1 MSPPLHGL
9 RVVELTTMITGPLTG
24 MMLAD
29 LGADVIKVEN
39 PEGGDPFRS
48 FRGGLYSPHF
58 CGYNRNKKS
67 IALDLRTEF
76 GLLALEKLIR
86 TSDVLLENFR
96 PGVLD
101 RLTFDDQ
108 RIRQINPDI
117 IHCSITGFGP
127 TGPYAERPAYD
138 AIAQA
143 LSGMSSLF
151 LEPSDPSI
159 SGPTIADNI
168 TAHVACQGVLAALLG
183 RGRDGVSRRVEINM
197 LDATVAFMPDPFGY
211 LHQMGMV
218 SDMHLRAHTSQSYA
232 FECSD
237 RKLIAIHLSS
247 QEKFWRSFVEV
258 LNRIDLFNDPRFET
272 RMSRIENYEGLRQ
285 AVTLEFGK
293 RTRTEWSELFSDAGV
308 PVAPIYDVTEVGSDP
323 QIIHLNTFFRLSHA
337 TEGTITA
344 IRRPIRFDGQREDQ
358 PAVAPPTLGEHT
370 DEILEYL
377 GLAVP
382 GNRRGE
388 SGHVPFSTTN

>member
-1 MSPPLHGL
+1 
-9 RVVELTTMITGPLTG
+9 
-24 MMLAD
+24 
-29 LGADVIKVEN
+29 
-39 PEGGDPFRS
+39 
-48 FRGGLYSPHF
+48 
-58 CGYNRNKKS
+58 
-67 IALDLRTEF
+67 
-76 GLLALEKLIR
+76 
-86 TSDVLLENFR
+86 
-96 PGVLD
+96 
-101 RLTFDDQ
+101 
-108 RIRQINPDI
+108 
-117 IHCSITGFGP
+117 
-127 TGPYAERPAYD
+127 
-138 AIAQA
+138 
-143 LSGMSSLF
+143 MSSLF

-159 SGPTIADNI
+159 SGPTIADNV

-258 LNRIDLFNDPRFET
+258 LNRIDLFNDSRFET

-285 AVTLEFGK
+285 AVASEFGK

-323 QIIHLNTFFRLSHA
+323 QIIHLNTFFSLSHA

-377 GLAVP
+377 GLAIP

-388 SGHVPFSTTN
+388 SGHAPFSTTN